1 MLHCVLLQTLLRVLL
16 QALLRVIPLH
26 FDTLL
31 WALRY
36 GDVDA
41 QHCVRQLVFAEY
53 AGSPLQFSSEYAELD
68 ENTLLNNAFG
78 ISSVRARD
86 TALVSSEPKSFWWY
100 HQVVNSAQECGS
112 LVDQHLLRSLTIELR
127 DFLLVVILSHD
138 DLNSPRPPWGKLN
151 LWELCVG
158 SYRTHSPL
166 APRASSLL
174 LEANS
179 ISKSPRGRRSPRSF
193 PQPLRP

>member
-1 MLHCVLLQTLLRVLL
+1 MLNTAFGNSYLLNTLGLL
-16 QALLRVIPLH
+16 SNFLPNMRNWH
-26 FDTLL
+26 
-31 WALRY
+31 
-36 GDVDA
+36 
-41 QHCVRQLVFAEY
+41 
-53 AGSPLQFSSEYAELD
+53 

-100 HQVVNSAQECGS
+100 LQVVNSAQECGS

-151 LWELCVG
+151 LWELCVD

-179 ISKSPRGRRSPRSF
+179 ISKSPRMSVSRIISSTSSSVSF
-193 PQPLRP
+193 SIKLVVTWINSSAK